1 MSSDCVRRVRNGRDD
16 YFGGSHLGQERALVD
31 GLWFSAGLVKYVEGS
46 MSNSI
51 PEFVMKEAEGSKV
64 FVFELFGKF
73 STKIVLQD
81 TLVGAIWHLYLF
93 HPRH

>member
-1 MSSDCVRRVRNGRDD
+1 
-16 YFGGSHLGQERALVD
+16 
-31 GLWFSAGLVKYVEGS
+31 
-46 MSNSI
+46 
-51 PEFVMKEAEGSKV
+51 MKEAEGSKV